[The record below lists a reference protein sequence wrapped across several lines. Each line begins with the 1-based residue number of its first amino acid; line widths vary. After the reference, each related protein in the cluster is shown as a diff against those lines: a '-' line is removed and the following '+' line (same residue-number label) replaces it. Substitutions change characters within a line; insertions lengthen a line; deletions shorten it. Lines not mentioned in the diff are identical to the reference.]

1 MVSYFKYQIKVCIY
15 IYILIVLK
23 TYISIFI
30 LHIYIL
36 VLINRR
42 FQETIIYSEAVFVY
56 LWKTLSFSKK
66 KSQISKKPESGLGKH
81 TSVTSCKQVRDDQRI
96 LILSYLPIISV
107 CQKSVSKI
115 YFSVCHHRCV
125 IILIIR
131 DVIHLIM
138 TLY

>member
-1 MVSYFKYQIKVCIY
+1 MVSYVKYQIKVCVY
-15 IYILIVLK
+15 IYINCLK
-23 TYISIFI
+23 NIYQYI
-30 LHIYIL
+30 HITYIL

-96 LILSYLPIISV
+96 LILSYLLIISV

>member
-1 MVSYFKYQIKVCIY
+1 MY
-15 IYILIVLK
+15 IDINCFN
-23 TYISIFI
+23 THISIFI
-30 LHIYIL
+30 LHCTYIL
-36 VLINRR
+36 LLINRR
-42 FQETIIYSEAVFVY
+42 VQETIIYSKTVFVY

-66 KSQISKKPESGLGKH
+66 KSKISKKWESGLGKPA
-81 TSVTSCKQVRDDQRI
+81 SVISCKQVPDDQMI
-96 LILSYLPIISV
+96 LIQTYLPIISVV

-125 IILIIR
+125 IELIIR